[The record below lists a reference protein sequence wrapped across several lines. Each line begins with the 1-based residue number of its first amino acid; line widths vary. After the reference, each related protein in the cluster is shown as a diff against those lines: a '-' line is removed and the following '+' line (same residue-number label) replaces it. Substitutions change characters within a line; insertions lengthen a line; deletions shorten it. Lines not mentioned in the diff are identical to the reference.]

1 MGTIT
6 VNKLYGM
13 LAGGSTLKPAK
24 AVYMG
29 SQEIKQMY
37 KGSTLVWEVIDD
49 DDVITTYEYDT
60 PIEIGSSLINEYGES
75 ITTVPSSGADV
86 SLQVEYQQVKRTL
99 ENGVTV
105 SSTTIFG
112 TTTAIITGGT
122 GSASLSTDGTV
133 VTVSSTLAA
142 GEVYLITRYY
152 FIANDKSSGTLTSEI
167 SIVKSTTDE
176 SIIQKVRDC
185 QLELSSDTQNISATN
200 GTATIDVMCVK
211 TIDYYNEND
220 LNTVIKSETV
230 NAVAN
235 LSSENGSLT
244 PSSVT
249 GGNSSTF
256 SANRNDS
263 TDPVTC
269 TITAVH
275 ADDSSITDTITFNQM
290 GAELVLQL
298 MDGKDVISYSA
309 QTQYYHIQSTI
320 NGDFQMFEEFNIQL
334 SDTSIAGIGALE
346 LSEDYE
352 NSIKVPID
360 FTSNASTSSRDIT
373 VTITQPTSNH
383 TLTFTV
389 TQQGKSSSSGGG
401 STTELTA
408 NIDATYLGSTQID
421 VVIDFSG
428 SSDLIEVYVQIE
440 DVDGTVISE
449 RKDYSIIV
457 GVDRIVDN
465 FTISEYTTPCYVVV
479 YNSNNDTEIGRNIVS
494 DK

>member
-37 KGSTLVWEVIDD
+37 KGSTLVWEVIDN
-49 DDVITTYEYDT
+49 DVITTYEYDT
-60 PIEIGSSLINEYGES
+60 PIEIRSSLINEYGES

-86 SLQVEYQQVKRTL
+86 SLQVEYQQVRRTL

-122 GSASLSTDGTV
+122 GSATLSTDGTI
-133 VTVSSTLAA
+133 VTVPSTLAA

-152 FIANDKSSGTLTSEI
+152 FIANGKSSGTLTSEI

-185 QLELSSDTQNISATN
+185 QLELSSDEQNISATN

-263 TDPVTC
+263 IDPVTC

-298 MDGKDVISYSA
+298 MDGKDIISYSA

-334 SDTSIAGIGALE
+334 SDTSIAGVGTLE

-360 FTSNASTSSRDIT
+360 FTSNASTSSREIT
-373 VTITQPTSNH
+373 VTVTQPTSNH

-389 TQQGKSSSSGGG
+389 TQQGKSSSSGGD
-401 STTELTA
+401 STTELTTT
-408 NIDATYLGSTQID
+408 IDATYSNNQID
-421 VVIDFSG
+421 VDIDFSG

-440 DVDGTVISE
+440 DVDGTVVSE

-457 GVDRIVDN
+457 GVDRIIDS
-465 FTISEYTTPCYVVV
+465 FTISEYTEPCYVVV
-479 YNSNNDTEIGRNIVS
+479 YKSDNDTEIGRNIVS